1 MKYATFWTQRN
12 RNYNYLLLTFYTMK
26 KLLLFAALV
35 LGAVSCM
42 KDNSFDANAGGEAE
56 VVLSVALPAD
66 VTRAI
71 NQDSADGAIG
81 NIDLANE
88 YDIRYILEVYDAGK
102 NLAKRVEQFEA
113 ESTSTTF
120 ALRLI
125 PGRAYTFVVWAD
137 FVAQGTEE
145 ALHYDAESLREIE
158 IIGVQNAM
166 DESRDAYTG
175 TYYVENFSSSSQI
188 GFELKRPFAKL
199 RVVTNDIDEIYSSLV
214 GATIEYTAETYQQ
227 YDALTAQSSE
237 PTTKTKTVDYTSD
250 AYKYAGEPTTEGVQT
265 LFADYILGTQNGTVQ
280 FIMTVEDSVQEL
292 PAVNFNTAIPVQTN
306 YLTTIYGPILTDSN
320 NVTVTINPAFE
331 NEGKFEEEPWYVE
344 VWDGTSVTEPVV
356 ETVVDEATGEAV
368 EVVVIDQPSDLAWLA
383 DFVNGNIGFANAS
396 VFATRAGN
404 EPVNFELRA
413 NIDLANYPWTPI
425 GTPENNFVGTFNGN
439 GFSIGNLNIVVDEAK
454 EGKAYMGLFG
464 YAKNVTIKNLI
475 LANANVNV
483 ACLDIDHSQGHIAA
497 LVGSLEGN
505 STIENVTVRGDIK
518 IYATETANGA
528 SRVGVIAGGN
538 SGYYNVTM
546 KNVHVEANEGSYLR
560 ANNNAGAL
568 AGQLMGKNTFEN
580 CSSNINVTVNKFF
593 AGGLIGI
600 AGDGDTYTNCH
611 STGNIAV
618 VAGREGR
625 HNDEYRVGGIAGGWS
640 DGPKNVFT
648 LVNCSYTGNISGQNT
663 DGTIAEPLD
672 YAGYVGR
679 GYALTNCAGSKV
691 VVNGVTY
698 IQKYNDVY
706 GVYENENG
714 YEYVADGLLYN
725 GKEYIAISAKGLVAL
740 SEKTIKGG
748 ETVKLGADID
758 LKGVEFNGLN
768 AFNPEPNNTFDG
780 QGYTVSNWT
789 YTGKANDMGFIRNW
803 VGPIKNLTI
812 KNAILRTG
820 GRSAVIVAK
829 PYGNIENC
837 HVVDCNLQAN
847 YWACGLIAGMHN
859 SGNMKNCSATNSY
872 IYATGGTA
880 AITGVLNEAGGVRTY
895 ENCSVTGCTINN
907 GGDDP
912 YAGAAI
918 VGLINIDNA
927 TVEFNNCT
935 KSNNTNKGTTKDQLY
950 GYTCCAVKIDGG
962 IVVNTVEEFTA
973 ALKDANVNAIVLGQ
987 DITVTEKWD
996 NRYTGAKTS
1005 KAITID
1011 GNGNT
1016 LKFACEVSDGFNY
1029 QAAFR
1034 FEAAAVVKNL
1044 TIDMSEVPGTGSW
1057 LRAIST
1063 KGDITVDNCT
1073 FIGNANYT
1081 SGRGI
1086 AYGEGA
1092 GAAAA
1097 DIVVSVKNSTFTNW
1111 TRRGLTDNENAQDA
1125 KNVTVVN
1132 NTFTNAD
1139 AYVSAHDSIVFTGN
1153 TMTNSAANFRSY
1165 SNATDA
1171 TVVATGN
1178 TLDANNANNV
1188 IRGFV
1193 AANVESQEGFTIL

>member
-1 MKYATFWTQRN
+1 MLGLASCQTEPEGLNVNVGGEVDTVVTVTIPETETRAGGNDSAEGAFSNVDWNTYTVR
-12 RNYNYLLLTFYTMK
+12 YTMQIFDQNDRASNAQYVDYK
-26 KLLLFAALV
+26 EGNVGQSVTFPVRLV
-35 LGAVSCM
+35 PNR
-42 KDNSFDANAGGEAE
+42 DYN
-56 VVLSVALPAD
+56 
-66 VTRAI
+66 
-71 NQDSADGAIG
+71 
-81 NIDLANE
+81 
-88 YDIRYILEVYDAGK
+88 
-102 NLAKRVEQFEA
+102 
-113 ESTSTTF
+113 
-120 ALRLI
+120 
-125 PGRAYTFVVWAD
+125 FVVWAD
-137 FVAQGTEE
+137 IVTKA
-145 ALHYDAESLREIE
+145 APSNDLHYNLHNGDEGALDLTNITLNNTW
-158 IIGVQNAM
+158 VAM
-166 DESRDAYTG
+166 DETRDAYTG
-175 TYYVENFSSSSQI
+175 FHNTEVEGTKYSSSLPI
-188 GFELKRPFAKL
+188 NIILTRPFAKL
-199 RVVTNDIDEIYSSLV
+199 RVITTDMVELGNLNITPVSAKVTYSAFSHESFNACN
-214 GATIEYTAETYQQ
+214 GEYSNE
-227 YDALTAQSSE
+227 
-237 PTTKTKTVDYTSD
+237 
-250 AYKYAGEPTTEGVQT
+250 
-265 LFADYILGTQNGTVQ
+265 
-280 FIMTVEDSVQEL
+280 TVEETHTFNYADVTSYTDQAGANKVLFTDYFFAGDNDVVKFEL
-292 PAVNFNTAIPVQTN
+292 DVYEGDVNHQNETTLIKHNDFKTDIPAQRN

-320 NVTVTINPAFE
+320 NVAVTINPAFE
-331 NEGKFEEEPWYVE
+331 NEDNFEEEPWYVE
-344 VWDGTSVTEPVV
+344 VWDGTSVTEPEV
-356 ETVVDEATGEAV
+356 ERVIDETTGEEV

-383 DFVNGNIGFANAS
+383 GFVNGTNEFANAS
-396 VFATRAGN
+396 IFATRAGN

-439 GFSIGNLNIVVDEAK
+439 GFTIGNLNIVVDKAK
-454 EGKAYMGLFG
+454 DGKAYMGLFG

-475 LANANVNV
+475 LVNANVNV

-538 SGYYNVTM
+538 SGSYKVTM

-568 AGQLMGKNTFEN
+568 AGQLMGENTFEN

-600 AGDGDTYTNCH
+600 AGQKDVYTNCH
-611 STGNIAV
+611 TTGNIAV

-625 HNDEYRVGGIAGGWS
+625 HNDEYRVGGIAGGWT
-640 DGPKNVFT
+640 DGSKNVFT

-679 GYALTNCAGSKV
+679 GYTLANCAGSKV
-691 VVNGVTY
+691 VVNGVSY
-698 IQKYNDVY
+698 IQKFNDVY

-714 YEYVADGLLYN
+714 YEYVADGLLYK
-725 GKEYIAISAKGLVAL
+725 GKEYIVINANGLVAL
-740 SEKTIKGG
+740 EEQGLKAGD
-748 ETVKLGADID
+748 TVKLGADID
-758 LKGVEFNGLN
+758 LTGVEFNGLN
-768 AFNPEPNNTFDG
+768 TFHPENGTTFDG
-780 QGYTVSNWT
+780 QNYTVSNWT
-789 YTGKANDMGFIRNW
+789 NNSGASDMGFIRNW
-803 VGPIKNLTI
+803 VGTVKNVNFENCHLQTS
-812 KNAILRTG
+812 
-820 GRSAVIVAK
+820 GRSAIAAAK
-829 PYGNIENC
+829 IYGNIENVKINNC
-837 HVVDCNLQAN
+837 SIKDS
-847 YWACGLIAGMHN
+847 YWACGLVAGLYN
-859 SGNMKNCSATNSY
+859 AGNISNCVVTNSSVKSN
-872 IYATGGTA
+872 GGT
-880 AITGVLNEAGGVRTY
+880 G
-895 ENCSVTGCTINN
+895 
-907 GGDDP
+907 
-912 YAGAAI
+912 AI
-918 VGLINIDNA
+918 VGVINESAGTRKVEHCKVEGCTVNNTGAYGDTYSGALVCGMVNINNS
-927 TVEFNNCT
+927 TVEFNGC
-935 KSNNTNKGTTKDQLY
+935 SYENNTKEGKYVGDLY
-950 GYTCCAVKIDGG
+950 YGVDSDIIVKIDGG

-996 NRYTGAKTS
+996 NRDTGAKTS

-1188 IRGFV
+1188 IRGFA
-1193 AANVESQEGFTIL
+1193 AANVECQEGFTIVE

>member
-1 MKYATFWTQRN
+1 
-12 RNYNYLLLTFYTMK
+12 MK

-42 KDNSFDANAGGEAE
+42 KDNSFDANAGSEAE

-71 NQDSADGAIG
+71 NQDSAKGAIG
-81 NIDLANE
+81 NIDLAQ
-88 YDIRYILEVYDAGK
+88 YDIRYILEVFDAS
-102 NLAKRVEQFEA
+102 NTLAKRVVNYEDSE
-113 ESTSTTF
+113 TTTTF
-120 ALRLI
+120 ELRLI
-125 PGRAYTFVVWAD
+125 PGRHYSFVVWAD
-137 FVAQGTEE
+137 FVTQGSED
-145 ALHYDAESLREIE
+145 ALHYNAESLREIE
-158 IIGVQNAM
+158 IIGAQNAM

-175 TYYVENFSSSSQI
+175 IFRTSDNGGQPFSSSSQI
-188 GFELKRPFAKL
+188 SFELKRPFAKL
-199 RVVTNDIDEIYSSLV
+199 RVVTNDKDEIYSDLV

-227 YDALTAQSSE
+227 YDALTKQSSE
-237 PTTKTKTVDYTSD
+237 LATVSKSVNYASD
-250 AYKYAGEPTTEGVQT
+250 AYLYAGEPTAEGEQT
-265 LFADYILGTQNGTVQ
+265 LFADYILGTENGTIQ
-280 FIMTVEDSVQEL
+280 FVMTVEDNVQEL
-292 PAVNFNTAIPVQTN
+292 PAINFNTAIPVQRN

-320 NVTVTINPAFE
+320 NVTVTIKPAFE
-331 NEGKFEEEPWYVE
+331 NKDDFEKEPWYVE
-344 VWDGTSVTEPVV
+344 VWDGTSVTEPEV
-356 ETVVDEATGEAV
+356 ETVVDQATGEEV

-383 DFVNGNIGFANAS
+383 GFVNGTNEFANAS
-396 VFATRAGN
+396 IFATRAGN

-580 CSSNINVTVNKFF
+580 CSSNIDVTVNKFF

-618 VAGREGR
+618 VAGRENR

-648 LVNCSYTGNISGQNT
+648 LVNCSYTGNISGKNT
-663 DGTIAEPLD
+663 DGTVAEPLD

-691 VVNGVTY
+691 VVNGVSY

-714 YEYVADGLLYN
+714 YEYVADGLLYKD
-725 GKEYIAISAKGLVAL
+725 KEYIVINAKGLVAL
-740 SEKTIKGG
+740 STNGLKAR
-748 ETVKLGADID
+748 ETVKLGANID
-758 LKGVEFNGLN
+758 LAGVEFNGLDT
-768 AFNPEPNNTFDG
+768 FHPENGNTFDG
-780 QGYTVSNWT
+780 QNYTVSNWT
-789 YTGKANDMGFIRNW
+789 NNTGASDMGFIRNW
-803 VGPIKNLTI
+803 VGTVKNVNFENCHLKTS
-812 KNAILRTG
+812 
-820 GRSAVIVAK
+820 GRSAIAAAK
-829 PYGNIENC
+829 IYGNIENVTINNC
-837 HVVDCNLQAN
+837 SIEDS
-847 YWACGLIAGMHN
+847 YWACGLVAGLYN
-859 SGNMKNCSATNSY
+859 AGNISNCVVTNSSVKSN
-872 IYATGGTA
+872 GGT
-880 AITGVLNEAGGVRTY
+880 G
-895 ENCSVTGCTINN
+895 
-907 GGDDP
+907 
-912 YAGAAI
+912 AI
-918 VGLINIDNA
+918 VGVINESAGTRKVENCKVEGCTVNNTGAYGEAYSGALVCGMVNISNS
-927 TVEFNNCT
+927 TVEFNRC
-935 KSNNTNKGTTKDQLY
+935 SYENNTKAGKYVGDLY
-950 GYTCCAVKIDGG
+950 YGVDSDIVVKIDGG

-1034 FEAAAVVKNL
+1034 FEAPAVVKNL

-1063 KGDITVDNCT
+1063 KGDITVDNCA
-1073 FIGNANYT
+1073 FIGSVNYT

-1193 AANVESQEGFTIL
+1193 AANVECQEGFTIM

>member
-1 MKYATFWTQRN
+1 
-12 RNYNYLLLTFYTMK
+12 MK

-35 LGAVSCM
+35 LGVVSCM
-42 KDNSFDANAGGEAE
+42 KDQAFDANVGGETD

-71 NQDSADGAIG
+71 NQDSAKGAIG

-88 YDIRYILEVYDAGK
+88 YDIRYILEVFDASETQ
-102 NLAKRVEQFEA
+102 AKRIEQFEA

-137 FVAQGTEE
+137 FVAQGTED
-145 ALHYDAESLREIE
+145 ALHYNAEDLRNIE
-158 IIGVQNAM
+158 IIGTQNAM

-188 GFELKRPFAKL
+188 SFELKRPFAKL
-199 RVVTNDIDEIYSSLV
+199 RVVTNDIDEIYSDLV
-214 GATIEYTAETYQQ
+214 GATIEYTAQTYQQ
-227 YDALTAQSSE
+227 YDALTKVSSE
-237 PTTKTKTVDYTSD
+237 LATKTKTVDYTSEL
-250 AYKYAGEPTTEGVQT
+250 YLYAGEHTVDGNTVEGKQT

-280 FIMTVEDSVQEL
+280 FIMTVKDSVQPL
-292 PAVNFNTAIPVQTN
+292 PAINFNTAIPVQAN
-306 YLTTIYGPILTDSN
+306 YLTTIYGPILTDYN

-331 NEGKFEEEPWYVE
+331 NKDDFEKEPWYVE
-344 VWDGTSVTEPVV
+344 VWDGESVTEPEV
-356 ETVVDEATGEAV
+356 ETVVDETTGEEV

-383 DFVNGNIGFANAS
+383 DFVNGTTGFANAS
-396 VFATRAGN
+396 AFATRAGN

-439 GFSIGNLNIVVDEAK
+439 GFSIGNLNIVVDEPK

-505 STIENVTVRGDIK
+505 STIEDVTVRGDVK

-580 CSSNINVTVNKFF
+580 CSSNIDVTVNKFF

-611 STGNIAV
+611 TTGDIAV

-663 DGTIAEPLD
+663 DGTVAEPLD

-691 VVNGVTY
+691 VVNGVSY

-725 GKEYIAISAKGLVAL
+725 GKEYIVINAKGLVAL
-740 SEKTIKGG
+740 AEQGLKKGNAV
-748 ETVKLGADID
+748 ELGANID
-758 LKGVEFNGLN
+758 LTDVEFNGLDT
-768 AFNPEPNNTFDG
+768 FHPENGNTFDG
-780 QGYTVSNWT
+780 KGYTVSNWT
-789 YTGKANDMGFIRNW
+789 NNSGASDMGFIRNW
-803 VGPIKNLTI
+803 VGTVKNVNFENCHLKTS
-812 KNAILRTG
+812 
-820 GRSAVIVAK
+820 GRSAIAAAK
-829 PYGNIENC
+829 IYGNIENVTINNC
-837 HVVDCNLQAN
+837 SIEDS
-847 YWACGLIAGMHN
+847 YWACGLVAGLYN
-859 SGNMKNCSATNSY
+859 AGNISNCVVTNSSVKSN
-872 IYATGGTA
+872 GGT
-880 AITGVLNEAGGVRTY
+880 G
-895 ENCSVTGCTINN
+895 
-907 GGDDP
+907 
-912 YAGAAI
+912 AI
-918 VGLINIDNA
+918 VGVINESAGTRKVENCKVENCTVNNTGAYGDAYSGALVCGMVNISNS
-927 TVEFNNCT
+927 TVEFNGCSYN
-935 KSNNTNKGTTKDQLY
+935 NNTKAGKYVGDLY
-950 GYTCCAVKIDGG
+950 YSVGSDIVVKIDGG

-996 NRYTGAKTS
+996 NRYTGAKTT

-1034 FEAAAVVKNL
+1034 FEAPAVVKNL
-1044 TIDMSEVPGTGSW
+1044 TIDMSEVTGTGSW

-1073 FIGNANYT
+1073 FIGNTNYT

-1092 GAAAA
+1092 GTAAA

-1132 NTFTNAD
+1132 NAFTNAG

-1153 TMTNSAANFRSY
+1153 TMTNSAANLRSY

-1178 TLDANNANNV
+1178 TLDAALVDYNI
-1188 IRGFV
+1188 IRGFD
-1193 AANVESQEGFTIL
+1193 AANVECQEGFTIM